1 MDQASRLL
9 ATTNHVYTRA
19 DLGGDPSSRPA
30 FYKTVGICLAIASG
44 LFIGVSFILKKMGL
58 LAANAKYNEE
68 AGEGYG
74 FLKNAYWWG
83 GMTLMILGEL
93 CNLAA
98 YAFTDAIL
106 VTPLGALSVVV
117 TTVLSAIFLKERL
130 SMVGK
135 VSCFLCLVGSV
146 VIVMNAPQQSAVA
159 TIEQMQDFVIKPGF
173 LSYAGV
179 IIIGFFVAAFWAGPK
194 WGKKTMLVYIS
205 ICSWIG
211 GLSVVATQG
220 LGAAILTQIE
230 GTPQFN
236 KWFIYVLLVF
246 VIGTLLIEIVY
257 LNKALNIYNA
267 AMVTPTYYVYFT
279 STTIITSA
287 VLFRGFKGSA
297 NQIVSVV
304 MGFLTI
310 CAGVVLLQ
318 LSKSAK
324 DVPDTAVFTGNLDQI
339 HTIAEQEQSETEP
352 KADAI
357 RGAAAIVRRFSATRQ
372 KREAEEFKRL
382 HEEKQREQLAPVGED
397 GPEYE
402 WDGLR
407 RRKTMLGSQSS
418 VGRGRSGTVRSTFTI
433 PRTPEVHPPLGMS
446 HFPTDDEL
454 ADIDRPSSPGMMSSI
469 AGTIRNR
476 ARSVLTPNRPDFSLD
491 PKQHPP
497 MPPVPLTDI
506 AVSGHSINDGSS
518 YRTGPHDSDYGVSNT
533 EYAGAKGVY
542 HARHGSHVSGVSG
555 GSSFLAPTPPPHTA
569 RRQFSF
575 QNIFKRGQTS
585 SSAVEADDELPHPPR
600 SAGHLTRF
608 GLGSRGNSTPQV
620 KNATEEEQAG
630 LVKGDSRSMPAL
642 PRYDDDDD
650 DDYDDDENDEYYPG
664 DDKRHVLG
672 HSGDLSSTQASK
684 YGRGITGS
692 PPSRAREDQ
701 VAQEAEY
708 EAQRTRYNTSRGG
721 SERSPSPPQPPPHR
735 TPPHRKGGSRDAFM

>member
-1 MDQASRLL
+1 MDQAAQLL
-9 ATTNHVYTRA
+9 ATAHHEYARA
-19 DLGGDPSSRPA
+19 ELGGNPATRPPI
-30 FYKTVGICLAIASG
+30 YKTVGICLAIASG
-44 LFIGVSFILKKMGL
+44 LFIGVSFVLKKMGL

-74 FLKNAYWWG
+74 YLKNGYWWG
-83 GMTLMILGEL
+83 GMILMILGEL

-106 VTPLGALSVVV
+106 VTPLGALSVVI

-146 VIVMNAPQQSAVA
+146 VIVMNAPAQSAVA
-159 TIEQMQDFVIKPGF
+159 NIEQMQGFVIQPGF

-230 GTPQFN
+230 GKAQFN

-267 AMVTPTYYVYFT
+267 ALVTPTYYVYFT

-287 VLFRGFKGSA
+287 VLFQGFKGNA

-339 HTIAEQEQSETEP
+339 QTIAEQEQPETEP

-407 RRKTMLGSQSS
+407 RRKTMMGSQSS
-418 VGRGRSGTVRSTFTI
+418 VVGRGRSGTMRSGFTI

-454 ADIDRPSSPGMMSSI
+454 AEYDRPSSPGMMSSI
-469 AGTIRNR
+469 AGTIRTR
-476 ARSVLTPNRPDFSLD
+476 ARSVLSPNRPDLSADL
-491 PKQHPP
+491 KQNP
-497 MPPVPLTDI
+497 MPPVPLTEI
-506 AVSGHSINDGSS
+506 TVSGQQLSEAGS
-518 YRTGPHDSDYGVSNT
+518 YRTGVHDPDFGVPST
-533 EYAGAKGVY
+533 EY
-542 HARHGSHVSGVSG
+542 
-555 GSSFLAPTPPPHTA
+555 
-569 RRQFSF
+569 RQ
-575 QNIFKRGQTS
+575 QLLPGTYAA
-585 SSAVEADDELPHPPR
+585 SAYR
-600 SAGHLTRF
+600 
-608 GLGSRGNSTPQV
+608 
-620 KNATEEEQAG
+620 
-630 LVKGDSRSMPAL
+630 
-642 PRYDDDDD
+642 
-650 DDYDDDENDEYYPG
+650 
-664 DDKRHVLG
+664 
-672 HSGDLSSTQASK
+672 
-684 YGRGITGS
+684 
-692 PPSRAREDQ
+692 
-701 VAQEAEY
+701 
-708 EAQRTRYNTSRGG
+708 
-721 SERSPSPPQPPPHR
+721 
-735 TPPHRKGGSRDAFM
+735 

>member
-1 MDQASRLL
+1 
-9 ATTNHVYTRA
+9 
-19 DLGGDPSSRPA
+19 
-30 FYKTVGICLAIASG
+30 
-44 LFIGVSFILKKMGL
+44 MGL

-135 VSCFLCLVGSV
+135 VSCFLCLTS
-146 VIVMNAPQQSAVA
+146 SSSL
-159 TIEQMQDFVIKPGF
+159 DFCPT
-173 LSYAGV
+173 LGV

-318 LSKSAK
+318 LSKSAM

-357 RGAAAIVRRFSATRQ
+357 RGAAAIVR
-372 KREAEEFKRL
+372 
-382 HEEKQREQLAPVGED
+382 
-397 GPEYE
+397 
-402 WDGLR
+402 
-407 RRKTMLGSQSS
+407 
-418 VGRGRSGTVRSTFTI
+418 
-433 PRTPEVHPPLGMS
+433 
-446 HFPTDDEL
+446 
-454 ADIDRPSSPGMMSSI
+454 SI

-506 AVSGHSINDGSS
+506 AVSGYPINDGSS

-569 RRQFSF
+569 KRQFSF

-650 DDYDDDENDEYYPG
+650 DDDDDDENDEYYPG
-664 DDKRHVLG
+664 DDKRHALG
-672 HSGDLSSTQASK
+672 HSGDVSSPQASR

-701 VAQEAEY
+701 EAQEAEY
-708 EAQRTRYNTSRGG
+708 EAQRSRYNTSRGG
-721 SERSPSPPQPPPHR
+721 SERSPSPPPPPPHR
-735 TPPHRKGGSRDAFM
+735 TPPHRKGGNRDAFM

>member
-1 MDQASRLL
+1 
-9 ATTNHVYTRA
+9 
-19 DLGGDPSSRPA
+19 
-30 FYKTVGICLAIASG
+30 
-44 LFIGVSFILKKMGL
+44 MGL

-179 IIIGFFVAAFWAGPK
+179 IIIGFFVA
-194 WGKKTMLVYIS
+194 
-205 ICSWIG
+205 
-211 GLSVVATQG
+211 
-220 LGAAILTQIE
+220 
-230 GTPQFN
+230 
-236 KWFIYVLLVF
+236 
-246 VIGTLLIEIVY
+246 
-257 LNKALNIYNA
+257 
-267 AMVTPTYYVYFT
+267 
-279 STTIITSA
+279 A